1 MQCISVQYIVISERR
16 FRKRAFTDPKNKKR
30 RMIMKR
36 IISILA
42 IISLANVSMGTP
54 TKQPTMAVLPFQISP
69 IVRNTT
75 IGNLNITRT
84 IVEREFSNELINFLT
99 KSRKFNMLSRTQITK
114 VMDENK
120 LTESD
125 WADPGQADKMGKLLV
140 ADYLVTGTINR
151 LEFQAIQQN
160 IKITGETAP
169 RIVATFKC
177 QYQVIDTSTGKIM
190 FANQVIRKLKS
201 IDVRREIPATE
212 RKDWT
217 LSDFKDML
225 FAKTA
230 TEVGNAIL
238 AGIYPVKIIEI
249 KGTSV
254 VFNRGKG
261 AGIKIGDK
269 YTVISQGKALFD
281 IDTGESLG
289 ASEDE
294 VGVVEVTSVEVKFS
308 KGKVVSGADKVKYG
322 DICRPITKSKTA
334 PAPAYPKVTPGW

>member
-1 MQCISVQYIVISERR
+1 
-16 FRKRAFTDPKNKKR
+16 
-30 RMIMKR
+30 MKG
-36 IISILA
+36 ITMMILA
-42 IISLANVSMGTP
+42 LLSTSSLLTATP
-54 TKQPTMAVLPFQISP
+54 KQQPTMAVLPFQISP
-69 IVRNTT
+69 VVRNTT
-75 IGNLNITRT
+75 IGNLNITRN

-99 KSRKFNMLSRTQITK
+99 KSRKFNMLSRTEITK

-151 LEFQAIQQN
+151 LEFQVIPQN

-190 FANQVIRKLKS
+190 FANQIISKLKS
-201 IDVRREIPATE
+201 IDVRREIPASE

-225 FAKTA
+225 FAETA

-238 AGIYPVKIIEI
+238 AGIYPVKIIEV
-249 KGTSV
+249 KGNNV

-261 AGIKIGDK
+261 AGIEVGDQ
-269 YTVISQGKALFD
+269 YTVIHQGKVLVD
-281 IDTGESLG
+281 VDTGESLG

-294 VGVVEVTSVEVKFS
+294 VGVVEVTSIEVKFS
-308 KGKVVSGADKVKYG
+308 KGKIISGADKIKYG
-322 DICRPITKSKTA
+322 DICRPAEKSTSK
-334 PAPAYPKVTPGW
+334 PATAYPKVTPGW

>member
-1 MQCISVQYIVISERR
+1 
-16 FRKRAFTDPKNKKR
+16 
-30 RMIMKR
+30 MKG
-36 IISILA
+36 ITMTILA
-42 IISLANVSMGTP
+42 LLTTSSLLTATP
-54 TKQPTMAVLPFQISP
+54 TQQPTMAVLPFQISP
-69 IVRNTT
+69 VVRNTT
-75 IGNLNITRT
+75 IGNLNITRN

-99 KSRKFNMLSRTQITK
+99 KSRKFNMLSRTEITK

-151 LEFQAIQQN
+151 MEFQVIQQN

-169 RIVATFKC
+169 RIIATFKC

-190 FANQVIRKLKS
+190 FAGQLIKKLKS
-201 IDVRREIPATE
+201 IDVRREVPATE

-225 FAKTA
+225 FTKTA
-230 TEVGNAIL
+230 TEIGNSIL
-238 AGIYPVKIIEI
+238 AGIYPVKIIEV
-249 KGTSV
+249 KGENV

-261 AGIKIGDK
+261 AGIKVGDR
-269 YTVISQGKALFD
+269 YTVIHQGKVLID
-281 IDTGESLG
+281 VDTGESLG

-294 VGVVEVTSVEVKFS
+294 VGVVEVTSIEEKFS
-308 KGKVVSGADKVKYG
+308 KGKIISGADEIKYG
-322 DICRPITKSKTA
+322 DICRSSKKTSEE
-334 PAPAYPKVTPGW
+334 PAAAYPKVTPGW

>member
-1 MQCISVQYIVISERR
+1 
-16 FRKRAFTDPKNKKR
+16 
-30 RMIMKR
+30 MKR

-42 IISLANVSMGTP
+42 LFTLTNVSMAAP
-54 TKQPTMAVLPFQISP
+54 IKQPTMAVLPFQISP

-84 IVEREFSNELINFLT
+84 VVELEFSNELINFLT

-114 VMDENK
+114 IMDENK

-151 LEFQAIQQN
+151 LEFQTIRQN

-177 QYQVIDTSTGKIM
+177 QYQVIDTSSGKIM
-190 FANQVIRKLKS
+190 FADQVIKKLKS
-201 IDVRREIPATE
+201 IDVRREVPATE

-217 LSDFKDML
+217 LADFKDML

-230 TEVGNAIL
+230 NELGNAIL

-249 KGTSV
+249 KDENV

-261 AGIKIGDK
+261 AGVKIGDQ
-269 YTVISQGKALFD
+269 YTVIHQGKQLVD
-281 IDTGESLG
+281 VDTGESLG
-289 ASEDE
+289 TSEEE
-294 VGVVEVTSVEVKFS
+294 VGVVEVTSIEVKFS
-308 KGKVVSGADKVKYG
+308 KGKVISGAEKIKYG
-322 DICRPITKSKTA
+322 DICRPLKKSKRA
-334 PAPAYPKVTPGW
+334 PAAAYPKVTPGW